1 MRRLSLLSA
10 AAALTVTALS
20 AATPAKA
27 DPYHLIRW
35 TDTGFCQIWD
45 MSIPTTPWPG
55 NYVVV
60 SQDLPTFGDALVVKG
75 GMLASGACS
84 L

>member
-10 AAALTVTALS
+10 AAVLTVTALS

-35 TDTGFCQIWD
+35 SDTGFCQIWD
-45 MSIPTTPWPG
+45 MSIPTTPWPH

-75 GMLASGACS
+75 GMLASGACA

>member
-10 AAALTVTALS
+10 AALTVTALA

-45 MSIPTTPWPG
+45 MGIPTAPWAAS
-55 NYVVV
+55 YVVV
-60 SQDLPTFGDALVVKG
+60 SQTLPTFGDALVVKG

>member
-1 MRRLSLLSA
+1 MRRFSLLSA
-10 AAALTVTALS
+10 AAVLSVTALS
-20 AATPAKA
+20 ASTPAKA

-45 MSIPTTPWPG
+45 MGIPTAPWPG

-60 SQDLPTFGDALVVKG
+60 SQALPSFGDALMVKG
-75 GMLASGACS
+75 GMLANGGCS